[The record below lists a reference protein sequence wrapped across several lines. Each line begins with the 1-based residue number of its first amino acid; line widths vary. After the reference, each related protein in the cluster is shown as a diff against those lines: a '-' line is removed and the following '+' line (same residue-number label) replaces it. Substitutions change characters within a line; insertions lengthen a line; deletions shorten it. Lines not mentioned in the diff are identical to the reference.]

1 MTAGGVRAAAF
12 ALFAACVLLASRA
25 SAVDRSLGAGVPKP
39 ASSGAPWTPE
49 ATSRLAGDLDTLLVR
64 APTLRGAHVG
74 LLVVD
79 THTGGVLY
87 ARNADDAFMPAST
100 FKLLAGSAALALLG
114 PAFRFRTDALL
125 DDATGLLYV
134 RGGGDPLLRAPDID
148 ALAQAVRGAGVTAL
162 RGVRVDATAFEAA
175 PYPPG
180 WEWDD
185 FPFSYAPALSAAT
198 VEENVV
204 HLTVTPG
211 SSVGAPVTVRG
222 APPPFDAPAPIPSAG
237 CPLTRAFLLRVAA
250 TTVAKDGADTAD
262 VDRDAGG
269 CIAVT
274 GTLPLGSAP
283 EELDAAVPSP
293 VRYVREIAEHALT
306 AAGIAVDP
314 FVPPPGG
321 VAAADGAA
329 AAPPGARVVWS
340 HDGEPLA
347 DVLADMW
354 WPSDNLVAELLLKA
368 IGHHD
373 LGAPGSSAGG
383 AAAERVWLKGIGV
396 DPATLTIVDG
406 SGLSTYDRVTPRAL
420 AALLQYD
427 WNSSNRDLVLDD
439 LALAGV
445 RGTLA
450 HSFRGTLAAGRTF
463 AKDGVVNHTRGL
475 AGYLATLHHGAVTF
489 AWSVDDW
496 MGTDA
501 DLAALR
507 ARVLARLIGD

>member
-1 MTAGGVRAAAF
+1 VTGGAVRIF
-12 ALFAACVLLASRA
+12 ALALLAACALLGGRA
-25 SAVDRSLGAGVPKP
+25 GAADRTLGAGVPKP
-39 ASSGAPWTPE
+39 AASGAPWTPE
-49 ATSRLAGDLDTLLVR
+49 ATSRLDADLDALLAG

-79 THTGGVLY
+79 TRSGSVLY

-114 PAFRFRTDALL
+114 PAFRFHTDAVL
-125 DDATGLLYV
+125 DSSTGTLYV
-134 RGGGDPLLRAPDID
+134 RGGGDPLLRAADLD
-148 ALAQAVRGAGVTAL
+148 AMAQTVRAAGVTAL
-162 RGVRVDATAFEAA
+162 RAVRVDATAFEPA

-211 SSVGAPVTVRG
+211 VSAGAPATVRS
-222 APPPFDAPAPIPSAG
+222 APPPFDRPAPVPSAG

-250 TTVAKDGADTAD
+250 TTAAKDGADTVD

-269 CIAVT
+269 CVAVT
-274 GTLPLGSAP
+274 GTLPIGSAP

-293 VRYVREIAEHALT
+293 VRYVREIAERALA
-306 AAGIAVDP
+306 AAGVAVDP
-314 FVPPPGG
+314 FAPPAGG
-321 VAAADGAA
+321 VAAVDGAA
-329 AAPPGARVVWS
+329 AAPPAARVVWS

-368 IGHHD
+368 IGRHD
-373 LGAPGSSAGG
+373 RGLPGSSDGG
-383 AAAERVWLKGIGV
+383 AAAERVWLKSIGV
-396 DPATLTIVDG
+396 DPATLTIADG

-427 WNSSNRDLVLDD
+427 WNSLNRGLVLDD
-439 LALAGV
+439 LAIAGV

-450 HSFRGTLAAGRTF
+450 HSFRGSLAEGRTF

-475 AGYLATLHHGAVTF
+475 AGYLATLHHGALTF

-507 ARVLARLIGD
+507 ARVLSRLIGD